1 MKLKMIFI
9 ALILCLCL
17 SSAFAEVPSLSLKD
31 SLPLAEAALKK
42 ADVALDNYYL
52 YSITFNH
59 SEKGSYWTHIYRPK
73 TASEYGEIFVKVYI
87 SGETELS
94 GGQFSQRRR

>member
-1 MKLKMIFI
+1 MKLKII
-9 ALILCLCL
+9 SITLVLCLYL
-17 SSAFAEVPSLSLKD
+17 PSAFAEVPSLSLKD
-31 SLPLAEAALKK
+31 SLPIAEAALKK
-42 ADVALDNYYL
+42 ANAELNNYYL
-52 YSITFNH
+52 YGITFNH

-73 TASEYGEIFVKVYI
+73 TASEYSEIFVKVYM